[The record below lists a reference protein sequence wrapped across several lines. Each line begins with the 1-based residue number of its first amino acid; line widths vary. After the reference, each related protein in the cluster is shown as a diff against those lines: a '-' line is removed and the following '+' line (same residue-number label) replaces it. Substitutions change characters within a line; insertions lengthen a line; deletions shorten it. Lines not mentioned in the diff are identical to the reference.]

1 MKNKSYYT
9 DELTKISA
17 DYGVELYVCYGKEF
31 FDLIGV
37 PEIWNEIIT
46 YLKKWRSELP
56 DMPEIN
62 FDKNPDDSFEEI
74 KDLPP
79 QVYRKLF
86 DNEYLYNEIVLTIF
100 PEKKVLKL
108 LSHYFEQQE
117 QKIYKTLVDKLNI
130 LLES

>member
-1 MKNKSYYT
+1 M
-9 DELTKISA
+9 TKLSEA
-17 DYGVELYVCYGKEF
+17 YGVELYICYGKEF

-37 PEIWNEIIT
+37 PEIWNEIIA

-130 LLES
+130 LLAN

>member
-1 MKNKSYYT
+1 
-9 DELTKISA
+9 
-17 DYGVELYVCYGKEF
+17 
-31 FDLIGV
+31 
-37 PEIWNEIIT
+37 
-46 YLKKWRSELP
+46 
-56 DMPEIN
+56 MPEIN

-100 PEKKVLKL
+100 PEKRVLKL

>member
-1 MKNKSYYT
+1 M
-9 DELTKISA
+9 TKLSEA
-17 DYGVELYVCYGKEF
+17 YGVELYICYGKEF

-37 PEIWNEIIT
+37 PEIWNEIIA

-130 LLES
+130 LLAS